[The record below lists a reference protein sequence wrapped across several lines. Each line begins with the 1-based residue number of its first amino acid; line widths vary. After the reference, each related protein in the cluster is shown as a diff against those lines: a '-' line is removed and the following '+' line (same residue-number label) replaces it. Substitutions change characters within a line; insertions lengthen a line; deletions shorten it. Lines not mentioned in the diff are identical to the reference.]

1 MKVAVAYERCSTFIP
16 RPRQRPKAG
25 VEYTLAS
32 ISNLSAGRCG
42 DGGAELA
49 LLLLLPPST
58 YVIPRVLR
66 KPSRFGD
73 WRECESAREGERVL
87 NSENV
92 NTNTAACAVRASN
105 VALPI
110 PVRFSF
116 SLDILEKKPKSVPI
130 RGRSRSARGK
140 DLERQRGRKGRSSAN
155 LKGTT

>member
-1 MKVAVAYERCSTFIP
+1 MEHA
-16 RPRQRPKAG
+16 
-25 VEYTLAS
+25 LAS

-49 LLLLLPPST
+49 LLLLPPSS

-110 PVRFSF
+110 PVRFS
-116 SLDILEKKPKSVPI
+116 SLDILEKKPESVPI
-130 RGRSRSARGK
+130 RGPKPLCEGGK
-140 DLERQRGRKGRSSAN
+140 TFGAPTREEGKIFCKLERYH
-155 LKGTT
+155 LV